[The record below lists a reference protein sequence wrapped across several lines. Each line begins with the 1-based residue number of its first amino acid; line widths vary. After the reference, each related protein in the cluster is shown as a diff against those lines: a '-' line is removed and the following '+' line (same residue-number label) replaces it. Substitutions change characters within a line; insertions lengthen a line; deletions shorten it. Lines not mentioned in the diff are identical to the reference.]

1 MNIEQLATVV
11 MGEIGWINFWLVVIT
26 IICLVGF
33 TVIAVKYKQLLD
45 HVDGIEDI
53 LDDVRFK
60 VEKL

>member
-11 MGEIGWINFWLVVIT
+11 MGEIGWINFWLIVIT

-33 TVIAVKYKQLLD
+33 AVIAVKYKQLLD